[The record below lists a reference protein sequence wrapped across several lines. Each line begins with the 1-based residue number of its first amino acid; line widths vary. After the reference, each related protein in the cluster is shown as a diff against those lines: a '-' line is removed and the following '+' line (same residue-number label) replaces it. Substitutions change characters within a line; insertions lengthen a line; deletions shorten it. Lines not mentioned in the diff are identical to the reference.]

1 MNTDPIKNLIEDL
14 GSRLARRG
22 HRDVVFNN
30 GEGRKFEIKPSEFS
44 EIKPTDSVRR
54 IAFVDGGDGLLDES
68 PNFLIT
74 INRAYFSI
82 FRGRD
87 RIRPKSDPKIQFL
100 SHVISNIH
108 ANGGKKK
115 IRYGTRMF
123 AYGDEDGCR
132 LPSEADL
139 AGYVENASIFQST
152 KFSSLGRRFAEWTLA
167 LHVVENELQAGDMIV
182 MDGSLQTRFRN
193 EVKYANRLYDAA
205 IKKGVTVCG
214 LAKTSRLVTESGD
227 PLFARIEE
235 IAEAVPFDTWHV
247 RVAERVT
254 PDDRGFMFAVRLHER
269 SQFVFRFEIL
279 LEQFEKMS
287 PDGLNSVFYSLVA
300 NSQDLAMLGY
310 PYGAIDADRFAQV
323 RMNELDMY
331 RGLVLSEKLKKPE
344 WARLQKYGASL
355 KAHDVLNGVT
365 S

>member
-1 MNTDPIKNLIEDL
+1 MSADPVKNLIEDL
-14 GSRLARRG
+14 GSRLTRRD

-30 GEGRKFEIKPSEFS
+30 GEGRKFEITPSGFS
-44 EIKPTDSVRR
+44 EIRHTDSVRTM
-54 IAFVDGGDGLLDES
+54 AFIDGGDGLLDES

-82 FRGRD
+82 FKGRN

-100 SHVISNIH
+100 THTTSNIH
-108 ANGGKKK
+108 AEGGKRK
-115 IRYGTRMF
+115 ISYGTRMF
-123 AYGDEDGCR
+123 AYGNEDGRR

-139 AGYVENASIFQST
+139 TGYVDNTSVFQSA
-152 KFSSLGRRFAEWTLA
+152 KFSSMGRRFAEWTLA

-205 IKKGVTVCG
+205 QKKGVTVCG

-235 IAEAVPFDTWHV
+235 IAKAVPFDTWHV

-254 PDDRGFMFAVRLHER
+254 PDDRGFMFAVRLHEK
-269 SQFVFRFEIL
+269 SQFAFRFEIL

-287 PDGLNSVFYSLVA
+287 PDELNSVFYSLAA

-323 RMNELDMY
+323 RMSELDMY
-331 RGLVLSEKLKKPE
+331 RGLVMSEKLKKPE
-344 WARLQKYGASL
+344 WMRLQKHGDSL